1 MYKGICLVSVYFV
14 LGGCVG
20 VNRLSCVVV

>member
-1 MYKGICLVSVYFV
+1 MLELLHFV

-20 VNRLSCVVV
+20 KGTPDSDRIVALN

>member
-1 MYKGICLVSVYFV
+1 MLELLHFV

-20 VNRLSCVVV
+20 ECAQDSDRIVALG

>member
-1 MYKGICLVSVYFV
+1 MLELLHFV

-20 VNRLSCVVV
+20 EGTETATAL